1 MTGSRGAPCG
11 NHWTEHLHYLRAS
24 GCFRFRSEMI
34 RSFKHHIRT
43 IMTAHW
49 MRLAETGMVT
59 DGNTPACCMLHAS
72 LGCDWLVFFWS
83 FPLTWHTVISAFI
96 HASCS
101 LDPYHWAQTCKELG
115 IHIPPETGEHPYR
128 QKISRYPNPSNRRQF
143 IFNFFLKIKTRRFCP
158 PPPQKSPSS
167 RKHQPSHRK
176 SAFEYFFF

>member
-1 MTGSRGAPCG
+1 MTGRGAPCG

-101 LDPYHWAQTCKELG
+101 LDPYHWARTAKNLGYIYHLRPENILMDKKSLG
-115 IHIPPETGEHPYR
+115 IPTRLIVGNSSST
-128 QKISRYPNPSNRRQF
+128 
-143 IFNFFLKIKTRRFCP
+143 FF
-158 PPPQKSPSS
+158 
-167 RKHQPSHRK
+167 
-176 SAFEYFFF
+176 